1 MFCLIFNK
9 YILDLILVQDHKINI
24 FFVLK
29 IRNDSSQVLN
39 TALPELLT
47 KCQGLPEIFRK
58 IDQLE
63 VSFVIS
69 QFDKL

>member
-1 MFCLIFNK
+1 M
-9 YILDLILVQDHKINI
+9 V